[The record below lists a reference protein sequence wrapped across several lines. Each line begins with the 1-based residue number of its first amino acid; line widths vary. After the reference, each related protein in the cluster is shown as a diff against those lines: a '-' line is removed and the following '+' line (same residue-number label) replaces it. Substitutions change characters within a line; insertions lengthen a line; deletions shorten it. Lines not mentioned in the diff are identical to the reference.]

1 MAYNPDEQSHHL
13 MMDLVDNMQNFK
25 EFDNAVCVL
34 IEWGLID
41 AEIGAQASEVWGKA
55 QEQLTAPHP

>member
-55 QEQLTAPHP
+55 QE

>member
-1 MAYNPDEQSHHL
+1 

-25 EFDNAVCVL
+25 EFDNVVCVL

-41 AEIGAQASEVWGKA
+41 ADIGAQASEVWGEA
-55 QEQLTAPHP
+55 QE